1 MNNPLLRKIATAVL
15 AILVLI
21 FIGYHIF
28 AAKDGSLTT
37 EIASYVDEDDLYD
50 YAQTEG
56 ETIDLSKDAV
66 DLNDSGAPAQE
77 EESPKETATIEEDTI

>member
-37 EIASYVDEDDLYD
+37 EIASYVDEDDPGT
-50 YAQTEG
+50 A
-56 ETIDLSKDAV
+56 ETIQSEGIV
-66 DLNDSGAPAQE
+66 VR
-77 EESPKETATIEEDTI
+77 KETLVQKTADGVLA

>member
-37 EIASYVDEDDLYD
+37 EIAFLCR
-50 YAQTEG
+50 
-56 ETIDLSKDAV
+56 
-66 DLNDSGAPAQE
+66 
-77 EESPKETATIEEDTI
+77 